1 MQVVSR
7 GESAQVSDV
16 RLLGSNGRTE
26 LLVLKLQESLLLCK
40 QDGKPLPDSMR
51 Y

>member
-1 MQVVSR
+1 VSY
-7 GESAQVSDV
+7 V

-26 LLVLKLQESLLLCK
+26 LLVLEIQDSLLLCK
-40 QDGKPLPDSMR
+40 QYGQPLPDPMR

>member
-1 MQVVSR
+1 M
-7 GESAQVSDV
+7 SDV
-16 RLLGSNGRTE
+16 SLLSSNGRME

-40 QDGKPLPDSMR
+40 QCGKPLPNPMR